1 MVEWFNNLTEL
12 QRIFAYIAIPST
24 LLLIVQTIMLLF
36 GLHGHDGDSDS
47 NDFGYE
53 SSDGGVDI
61 DGDGVPDFD
70 PDIDADGNGIPDRLE
85 GAANDHGLR
94 LFTVRGLV
102 AFFSIMGWTGIVL
115 SKNELP
121 NVWAIIIAIIAG
133 AAAML
138 ITALVL
144 KFALKLQSDGTMDI
158 KNALGVSGTVYI
170 TVPAERKDKGKVN
183 LVLQGQY
190 GEFDAVTDEKD
201 ALTYGT
207 EVTVI
212 GVSGANTLVVKK
224 K

>member
-1 MVEWFNNLTEL
+1 MVEWFNNLTEF

-24 LLLIVQTIMLLF
+24 LLLLVQTIMLLF

-53 SSDGGVDI
+53 SSDGGADM
-61 DGDGVPDFD
+61 DGDGIPDFD
-70 PDIDADGNGIPDRLE
+70 ADIDADGNGIPDHLE
-85 GAANDHGLR
+85 AGHDHGLR

-115 SKNELP
+115 SKNDMP
-121 NVWAIIIAIIAG
+121 NLWSIVIAILAG
-133 AAAML
+133 LAAMV

-170 TVPAERKDKGKVN
+170 TIPAERKDRGKIN
-183 LVLQGQY
+183 LMLQEQY
-190 GEFDAVTDEKD
+190 GEFDAVTDEKES
-201 ALTYGT
+201 LPYGT
-207 EVTVI
+207 EVTVV
-212 GVSGANTLVVKK
+212 GVSGTNTLVVKK